1 MVWTNINQR
10 KQREGII
17 IPCELTTTFT
27 VVLLLLLSATQLLKH
42 GYLVIDETLIEV
54 CIAIEA

>member
-42 GYLVIDETLIEV
+42 RYLVTDETLIEV
-54 CIAIEA
+54 